1 MKFHLIKGLLN
12 LYLKNQVFIA
22 SFNSFFLNETE
33 SNYLSEKK
41 CEYQM
46 IKKFTKQSNEF
57 DSNGK

>member
-46 IKKFTKQSNEF
+46 IKKFMKQSNEF